1 MARGYSNAQSE
12 RLSRTVNVIAMMAKD
27 RGIDPSSMTL
37 GAAEKFVLAR
47 YNAPGERGRFEADK
61 TTLRDE
67 HGEQSFEMR
76 ANGMRAPSYSKWV
89 KDKVA
94 MMLFSDKTAKDR
106 ADFEATPEGAA
117 LRATKEATYK
127 AMMARFEKGAV
138 QIPYEEQRKLD
149 AANDV
154 ADKALRAAQ
163 RNWERLNNR

>member
-1 MARGYSNAQSE
+1 ME
-12 RLSRTVNVIAMMAKD
+12 RTVNIIAMMAKD
-27 RGIDPSSMTL
+27 KGIDPSSMTL

-47 YNAPGERGRFEADK
+47 YNAPGARGRFEADK

-67 HGEQSFEMR
+67 YGEQASEMR
-76 ANGMRAPSYSKWV
+76 YNDMRPPSYSKWV

-94 MMLFSDKTAKDR
+94 MALFSDKTDKDR
-106 ADFEATPEGAA
+106 SDFEATPEGAA

-138 QIPYEEQRKLD
+138 QPPYDEQRKLD

-163 RNWERLNNR
+163 SRWERANNR

>member
-1 MARGYSNAQSE
+1 MSRGYSNAQSE
-12 RLSRTVNVIAMMAKD
+12 RLSRSVNVIARMAADK
-27 RGIDPSSMTL
+27 GIDPSSMSL
-37 GAAEKFVLAR
+37 GEAEKFVLAR
-47 YNAPGERGRFEADK
+47 YNAPGARGRFEADK
-61 TTLRDE
+61 TTLKDE

-76 ANGMRAPSYSKWV
+76 ANGLRPPAYSKWV

-94 MMLFSDKTAKDR
+94 MMLFTDKIDKDR
-106 ADFEATPEGAA
+106 KDFEATPEGAA
-117 LRATKEATYK
+117 LRATKDAAYK

-163 RNWERLNNR
+163 RRWEEQNGR